1 MKKLLLCGVVV
12 FCTTLHAEDLTSI
25 NDTYRLSNPNDTDLS
40 RINWNTNKSFSDL
53 KPNNVVPTKEDLFQM
68 EIKKREIEKK
78 DLLCKA
84 VFEIA
89 ENIMKARRAGVSKT
103 MQLQSNQQTPYRSPE
118 YTKYE
123 MYLINKAY
131 DKSTY
136 EKTLG
141 TFEASK
147 EFAYKSFFECKKSI
161 SSLIP

>member
-1 MKKLLLCGVVV
+1 MKKLLLCGVIG
-12 FCTTLHAEDLTSI
+12 FCTTLHAENLISA
-25 NDTYRLSNPNDTDLS
+25 NDIYKLSDPSDPAYS
-40 RINWNTNKSFSDL
+40 RINQNSNRSVREL
-53 KPNNVVPTKEDLFQM
+53 GQNNVVPTKEDLFQM

-78 DLLCKA
+78 DSLCKA
-84 VFEIA
+84 VFEMA
-89 ENIMKARRAGVSKT
+89 ENIMKARRAGISKT

-131 DKSTY
+131 DKSSY

>member
-1 MKKLLLCGVVV
+1 MNKLSCY
-12 FCTTLHAEDLTSI
+12 I
-25 NDTYRLSNPNDTDLS
+25 
-40 RINWNTNKSFSDL
+40 KSML
-53 KPNNVVPTKEDLFQM
+53 KILF
-68 EIKKREIEKK
+68 I
-78 DLLCKA
+78 L
-84 VFEIA
+84 
-89 ENIMKARRAGVSKT
+89 
-103 MQLQSNQQTPYRSPE
+103 SPE

-131 DKSTY
+131 DKSSY

>member
-1 MKKLLLCGVVV
+1 MKKLLLCGVVG
-12 FCTTLHAEDLTSI
+12 FCTTLHAEDLTAI
-25 NDTYRLSNPNDTDLS
+25 NDIYKLSNPNDTDLS

-68 EIKKREIEKK
+68 EIKKREVEKK

-84 VFEIA
+84 VFEMA

-103 MQLQSNQQTPYRSPE
+103 MQLQSNQQTPYRSSE